1 MKSIK
6 NKNSNK
12 KNKNKKKIKKS
23 IKNNQN
29 LIGSAHNSLIIP
41 DFGRLFYYH
50 DYYPENDNIEYW
62 FKNEHSL
69 MLPPDRLNFFSKI
82 IDLKNYFEDILHTH
96 ILDIF
101 GKHFSDTRDILLN
114 NPESEKLYLLSDN
127 MNLLN
132 VAINYNR
139 RVFICTNTTSSSR
152 LKNLNYNLIN
162 STNHHFEE
170 T

>member
-6 NKNSNK
+6 NK

-23 IKNNQN
+23 INNNTN
-29 LIGSAHNSLIIP
+29 LIGSAHNSFNIP

-50 DYYPENDNIEYW
+50 DYYPENDNIEHW

-69 MLPPDRLNFFSKI
+69 MLPPDRLNFFSRI
-82 IDLKNYFEDILHTH
+82 IDLKNYFRDIVLNTH

-101 GKHFSDTRDILLN
+101 GIHFNDQREIQLN
-114 NPESEKLYLLSDN
+114 NPPPQKLHLLPDN
-127 MNLLN
+127 MHLLDL
-132 VAINYNR
+132 AIFYNK
-139 RVFICTNTTSSSR
+139 RVFICTNTTSRSR
-152 LKNLNYNLIN
+152 LKNLNYNIIN
-162 STNHHFEE
+162 SINLNFEE